1 MIFWLNLLGAEYA
14 FLEWVR
20 LGIVGWFSATRKV
33 AGEENRRYRH
43 RRKAYHRA
51 QHM

>member
-1 MIFWLNLLGAEYA
+1 MICWLNLLGTECA

-20 LGIVGWFSATRKV
+20 PGVVGGFSATRKE
-33 AGEENRRYRH
+33 AEEEKRRYRH
-43 RRKAYHRA
+43 RRTTYHRA